1 MKCSKC
7 GKELPEDALFC
18 NMCGCKV
25 ESIEDV
31 GTTSSQESFDADIAQ
46 ENTPTPESVR
56 EDVAN
61 DSNEKPKKKDRT
73 IIYALLIFCAII
85 LCIKGYTVYLNNQ
98 NSALIEKYARERY
111 GQDYNSNKS
120 TSTNSS
126 DELEDSKEEKVRKEM
141 EEAAEDYN
149 KELPEDIGFG
159 LTMKKCEIE
168 GKNMVYTIE
177 WDGVEPD
184 EFTDDEI
191 NDIKTSMAESLQEE
205 DSPALKLMKNQM
217 KEYGYKI
224 AYRFVNENG
233 EKLFEFALSP
243 DNNN

>member
-25 ESIEDV
+25 ESVEEDSCV
-31 GTTSSQESFDADIAQ
+31 ETTSSQESSENDIAQ
-46 ENTPTPESVR
+46 ENTPTPESAR
-56 EDVAN
+56 DEVAN
-61 DSNEKPKKKDRT
+61 NSNEIPKKKDRT

-85 LCIKGYTVYLNNQ
+85 LCIKGYTIYLNNQ
-98 NSALIEKYARERY
+98 NNALIEKYARERY
-111 GQDYNSNKS
+111 GLDY
-120 TSTNSS
+120 S
-126 DELEDSKEEKVRKEM
+126 DELEDSQEEKVRKEM

-149 KELPEDIGFG
+149 EGLPEDIGFG
-159 LTMKKCEIE
+159 LTMTKCELE

-177 WDGVEPD
+177 WAGMEPD

-191 NDIKTSMAESLQEE
+191 KDIKSSITESLQEE
-205 DSPALKLMKNQM
+205 DSPAVKQMRKQM

-233 EKLFEFALSP
+233 DKLFEFALSP
-243 DNNN
+243 DNNWE